1 MKQVLKTVL
10 MVSML
15 SLMVMA
21 VAGCGGNASAGTQA
35 PKETN
40 VNVTLV
46 SFSVTPDVTTVPAG
60 KVTFHA
66 KNVDVVTHEMLVVPI
81 VNAAAALTMP
91 YDKTISRIPE
101 DKITS
106 LGEVPEIEG
115 GATGDV
121 TLDLAPGTYILF
133 CNLVSHYESGMHAV
147 LTVQ

>member
-21 VAGCGGNASAGTQA
+21 VAGCGGNASAGTKA
-35 PKETN
+35 LKESN

-46 SFSVTPDVTTVPAG
+46 SFSITPDVTTVPAG

-66 KNVDVVTHEMLVVPI
+66 KNVDVVSHEMLVVPI
-81 VNAAAALTMP
+81 ANAAAALTMP

-101 DKITS
+101 DKISS
-106 LGEVPEIEG
+106 LGEVPEIAG
-115 GATGDV
+115 GTTGEV

-133 CNLVSHYESGMHAV
+133 CNLVSHYQSGMHTV
-147 LTVQ
+147 LTVK